1 MGAREPSLAPSLEA
15 LVGGTAAKLLLYLV
29 HYGEAYPTA
38 VAEQFGLS
46 LAGVQHQCR
55 KLEEAGLLISKKVGR
70 TRVYRFQP
78 KHPAV
83 AKLRALA
90 EVFYEGIPLEERAV
104 VFATRRRP
112 RRAGKPVDPVDVD
125 GES

>member
-1 MGAREPSLAPSLEA
+1 MARKNSSLAPALES
-15 LVGGTAAKLLLYLV
+15 LVGGTAAKLLLFLV

-38 VAEQFGLS
+38 VAQQFGLS

-55 KLEEAGLLISKKVGR
+55 KLEKAGLLISKLVGR

-83 AKLRALA
+83 AKLKALA
-90 EVFYEGIPLEERAV
+90 EVFYEGIPLEERAAI
-104 VFATRRRP
+104 FATRRRP
-112 RRAGKPVDPVDVD
+112 RRAGKPTAPLNV
-125 GES
+125 EEE